1 MDFLY
6 VLVGL
11 ILEFVFGFLMSVS
24 IERLD
29 EGIWFLL
36 LLISIGA
43 ILYIA
48 ALLGALAGWLVF
60 LGLLA
65 GVAGN
70 VVNDIR

>member
-1 MDFLY
+1 M
-6 VLVGL
+6 
-11 ILEFVFGFLMSVS
+11 EFVFGFLMSVS

-36 LLISIGA
+36 LYVSIGA